1 MSHRREPVG
10 HTCPDIDLIIK
21 LLEGLRSDNDQLRTW
36 GCDEAS
42 RADELETEVETL
54 QKEIDELKAELE
66 AANARITEMEN
77 AQ

>member
-10 HTCPDIDLIIK
+10 YTCPDIDNLIK
-21 LLEGLRSDNDQLRTW
+21 RLEELRSDNDQLRTW
-36 GCDEAS
+36 GAEEAT
-42 RADELETEVETL
+42 RVDELEQELEAARELVSDL
-54 QKEIDELKAELE
+54 QSELE

>member
-10 HTCPDIDLIIK
+10 YTCPDIDNLIER
-21 LLEGLRSDNDQLRTW
+21 LEELRNDNDQLRAW
-36 GCDEAS
+36 GAEEAT
-42 RADELETEVETL
+42 RVDELEQELEAAQEQVSDL
-54 QKEIDELKAELE
+54 QSELE